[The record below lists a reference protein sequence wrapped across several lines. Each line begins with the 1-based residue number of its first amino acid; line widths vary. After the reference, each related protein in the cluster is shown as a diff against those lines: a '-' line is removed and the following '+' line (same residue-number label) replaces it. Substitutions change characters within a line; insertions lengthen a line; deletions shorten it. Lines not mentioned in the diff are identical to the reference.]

1 MEWTEGFLTGV
12 RPPYGGLTL
21 MWWSDPLLG
30 LIGSDPINMVWHRGG
45 LLGDELAGAGGDPA
59 QEPFKGGKIH

>member
-1 MEWTEGFLTGV
+1 
-12 RPPYGGLTL
+12 